1 MEKRLGID
9 MGTNSLGWA
18 LVEMTEEGCVL
29 LDRGV
34 DIFQEGVAHEKGG
47 ERPAVQDRTDA
58 RALRRH
64 YFRRRLRKIALLR
77 VLVQHDF
84 CPPLSQEQLD
94 AWRKQGVYPVTDE
107 FIRWQRTDDAADK
120 NPYRDRFRAL
130 TEELDLTRREDRH
143 ALGRALYHLCQRRG
157 FLSNRK
163 DAGNETEDGTVKT
176 DIKALSADME
186 AAGCTWLG
194 EYFYRLY
201 QRKEKIRSKHYTARN
216 EHYLAEF
223 RAICRKQRLGEEL
236 QQALER
242 AIFYQRPLKSQ
253 KGQVG
258 RCRFEKKK
266 SRCPVSHPRFEEFRM
281 LQFLNN
287 VRVTGP
293 GDAESRPLS
302 QQELEAVRP
311 LFLRKSKPHFDF
323 EDIAKKIAGRNNYAC
338 KGDRT
343 EAAWRFNFARGATV
357 TGCPMSA
364 LLEAVFGNEWRRE
377 LCRLYTLGAG
387 KSEERIIDDVWHA
400 LFAFEH
406 EERLRQWLQEKL
418 QISADDAKTLA
429 AFRLPQGY
437 ASLSLNVINK
447 ILPYLRRG
455 YRYDEAVFFANLGK
469 VLPAEVYADPAR
481 RREVEQG
488 ISAQMDDLGDGEKT
502 RKEERIRDY
511 LRLYWGVEEER
522 LDRLYH
528 PSMIEAYPQA
538 KPDANGILRLGSP
551 RTAAVRNPMAM
562 RALFRLRALINELL
576 REGKIDRGTR
586 INIEFSRKLNDANMR
601 KAIERY
607 QREREAENRKF
618 AAKIREEYAAATGHT
633 IEPTEEDLLKYR
645 LWEEQNHID
654 LYSDT
659 GRMIG
664 IAEFLGAGRTYDIEH
679 TVPRSRGGEDAQYN
693 KTLCEER
700 FNREVKRNK
709 LPMELACGEEIWA
722 RIEALGW
729 PELIDSLQGQ
739 IEGATRR
746 VDNAVTKP
754 EKDEAIQYRHYLKM
768 RRDYWRRK
776 CESFKI
782 TEVPEG
788 FSNRQGVD
796 IGIIGKYARQ
806 YLQTVF
812 DRVYPVKGSATA
824 DFRTMWG
831 LQEEH
836 TRKERVNHVH
846 HCIDAITIA
855 CIGKREYDRWAR
867 YVCQDER
874 YRRGEADRPQP
885 EKPWPTFTEDVRAV
899 AEELL
904 VSHHT
909 PDNMPKQSRKRL
921 RVRGRVQKNDKGE
934 TKYMQG
940 DTARGALHEQ
950 TFYGAIEREGEIRYV
965 VRKSLDQLLPTD
977 VDKIVDETVKR
988 KVQEAIEA
996 FGFKEAMDPQ
1006 KHTVWMNKD
1015 KNVPIRKVRIL
1026 TGVKNP
1032 ILLKPHRDV
1041 SVKEYKRYYHVVND
1055 GNYCMAIYEGRDRQG
1070 RLKRTFEIVNKLE
1083 AARYFK
1089 RSADR
1094 ESRPDLVPLSD
1105 VNGYSLKYLLKT
1117 GTMVLFYE
1125 NSPDELYECSVGEL
1139 AKRLYK
1145 VVGMAQDGRVQFLFH
1160 QEARDRKAVTAECG
1174 MGISVFDARHP
1185 APKLRIRVSNFKMFV
1200 EGYDFELTVT
1210 GEVKFKR

>member
-1 MEKRLGID
+1 M
-9 MGTNSLGWA
+9 
-18 LVEMTEEGCVL
+18 
-29 LDRGV
+29 
-34 DIFQEGVAHEKGG
+34 
-47 ERPAVQDRTDA
+47 
-58 RALRRH
+58 
-64 YFRRRLRKIALLR
+64 
-77 VLVQHDF
+77 
-84 CPPLSQEQLD
+84 
-94 AWRKQGVYPVTDE
+94 
-107 FIRWQRTDDAADK
+107 
-120 NPYRDRFRAL
+120 
-130 TEELDLTRREDRH
+130 
-143 ALGRALYHLCQRRG
+143 
-157 FLSNRK
+157 
-163 DAGNETEDGTVKT
+163 
-176 DIKALSADME
+176 
-186 AAGCTWLG
+186 
-194 EYFYRLY
+194 
-201 QRKEKIRSKHYTARN
+201 
-216 EHYLAEF
+216 
-223 RAICRKQRLGEEL
+223 
-236 QQALER
+236 
-242 AIFYQRPLKSQ
+242 
-253 KGQVG
+253 
-258 RCRFEKKK
+258 
-266 SRCPVSHPRFEEFRM
+266 
-281 LQFLNN
+281 
-287 VRVTGP
+287 
-293 GDAESRPLS
+293 
-302 QQELEAVRP
+302 
-311 LFLRKSKPHFDF
+311 
-323 EDIAKKIAGRNNYAC
+323 
-338 KGDRT
+338 
-343 EAAWRFNFARGATV
+343 
-357 TGCPMSA
+357 
-364 LLEAVFGNEWRRE
+364 
-377 LCRLYTLGAG
+377 
-387 KSEERIIDDVWHA
+387 
-400 LFAFEH
+400 
-406 EERLRQWLQEKL
+406 QEKL
-418 QISADDAKTLA
+418 QLSADDAKTLA

-511 LRLYWGVEEER
+511 LRRYWGVEEKR
-522 LDRLYH
+522 LERLYH
-528 PSMIEAYPQA
+528 PSMIEAYPSA
-538 KPDANGILRLGSP
+538 SPNGQGLLQLGSP
-551 RTAAVRNPMAM
+551 RIPAVRNPMAM
-562 RALFRLRALINELL
+562 RALFRLRVLLNELL
-576 REGKIDRGTR
+576 REGKIDRGTK
-586 INIEFSRKLNDANMR
+586 INIELARELNDANKR

-607 QREREAENRKF
+607 QREREAENRKY
-618 AAKIREEYAAATGHT
+618 AEEIRQQYVEATGHS
-633 IEPTEEDLLKYR
+633 IEPSEEDILKYR
-645 LWEEQNHID
+645 LWVEQGHCS
-654 LYSDT
+654 LYT
-659 GRMIG
+659 GKTIG
-664 IAEFLGAGRTYDIEH
+664 ISEFLGDGRRYDIEH

-693 KTLCEER
+693 KTLCEEE
-700 FNREVKRNK
+700 FNRDIKRDK
-709 LPMELACGEEIWA
+709 LPSELANHTAILACVESCGWFE
-722 RIEALGW
+722 RIEGLEHRVW
-729 PELIDSLQGQ
+729 
-739 IEGATRR
+739 GADRR
-746 VDNAVTKP
+746 AKSATTKSA
-754 EKDEAIQYRHYLKM
+754 KDFAIQDRHYWRMHL
-768 RRDYWRRK
+768 DYWRRK
-776 CESFKI
+776 CEAFTM

-796 IGIIGKYARQ
+796 VGIIGRYARL

-812 DRVYPVKGSATA
+812 DRVYTVKGATTA
-824 DFRTMWG
+824 AFRRMWG
-831 LQEEH
+831 LQEEYAA
-836 TRKERVNHVH
+836 KERVNHVH

-855 CIGKREYDRWAR
+855 CIGSREYALWAQ
-867 YVCQDER
+867 YVRQDEL
-874 YRRGEADRPQP
+874 YRRGEADKPRCG
-885 EKPWPTFTEDVRAV
+885 KPWPTFTEDVRAT
-899 AEELL
+899 ADELL
-904 VSHHT
+904 ISHHT

-921 RVRGRVQKNDKGE
+921 RVRGKVQRNDRGE
-934 TKYMQG
+934 VKYMQG
-940 DTARGALHEQ
+940 DTARGALHQQ
-950 TFYGAIEREGEIRYV
+950 TFYGAIERDGEIRYV

-1160 QEARDRKAVTAECG
+1160 QEARDQKAVTAECG